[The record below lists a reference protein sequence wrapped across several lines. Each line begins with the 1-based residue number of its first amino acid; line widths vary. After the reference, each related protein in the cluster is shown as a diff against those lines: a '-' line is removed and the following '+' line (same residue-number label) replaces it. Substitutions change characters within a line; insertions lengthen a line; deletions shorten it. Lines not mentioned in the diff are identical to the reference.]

1 MLAASVK
8 QFVFSSTCA
17 TYGVPKQCQSLKTI
31 PNPINPYG
39 TTKLMVERILQI
51 LMLLTI

>member
-17 TYGVPKQCQSLKTI
+17 TYGVPKSAIQRPS